1 MEYGIWGG
9 YSYSVGTEEFDS
21 IEEAAAEYIRRMSPS
36 ETYYPMWGDVA
47 EDEYVITTEHEGW
60 TLSELKEILA
70 TSMEAIR

>member
-36 ETYYPMWGDVA
+36 AMSYPMWGDVA

-60 TLSELKEILA
+60 TISELKEILA
-70 TSMEAIR
+70 TSMEAVR